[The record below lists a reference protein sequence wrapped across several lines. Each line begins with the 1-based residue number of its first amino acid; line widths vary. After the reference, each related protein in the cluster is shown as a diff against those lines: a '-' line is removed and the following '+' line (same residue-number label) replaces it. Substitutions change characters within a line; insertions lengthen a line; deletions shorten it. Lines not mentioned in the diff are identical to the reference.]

1 MMKIAFLTPEYPHP
15 KIGTS
20 GGLGTSIHH
29 LAHALVALGHPVHVL
44 VYRQQK
50 DKQWEENGM
59 VFHQIKNIQF
69 KGLSRYLTCKKIEK
83 YINQLYHQQQIDIVE
98 APDWT
103 GITSFIQPKK
113 CPIVIRLNGSDT
125 YFCHLENR
133 KVKWINQFHEKKA
146 LQQAKGHISVS
157 AFTAKTTNQ
166 VFGCFIPFEIIP
178 NGIEV
183 HQFSESSKES
193 VKEGSILYLGTLIR
207 KKGVLEIPEI
217 FNRVVA
223 KYPKATLHLVGA
235 DASDIATNSSST
247 WQLMQELFDV
257 QAKKQVTYHG
267 KVPYSQVKQFL
278 EQANLVIFPSYAEA
292 LPLAWLEAM
301 AMQKAIVASDIGWAK
316 EVITDGKE
324 GFLVHPTKH
333 QEFAERILQLIDN
346 KDLASHLGINA
357 KQKIAQNFSN
367 FQVAK
372 LTIDYYAKILQST

>member
-59 VFHQIKNIQF
+59 VFHQIKNIRF

-103 GITSFIQPKK
+103 GMTSFIQPKQ
-113 CPIVIRLNGSDT
+113 CPIVIRLHGSDT
-125 YFCHLENR
+125 YFCNLENR

-146 LQQAKGHISVS
+146 LQKAKGHISVS

-166 VFGCFIPFEIIP
+166 VFGCDIPFEIIP

-183 HQFSESSKES
+183 HPFSESSEES

-235 DASDIATNSSST
+235 DASDIVTNSSST
-247 WQLMQELFDV
+247 WQLMQELFDA
-257 QAKKQVTYHG
+257 QAKQQVTYHG
-267 KVPYSQVKQFL
+267 KVLYSQVKQFL
-278 EQANLVIFPSYAEA
+278 EQASLVIFPSYAEA
-292 LPLAWLEAM
+292 FPLAWLEAM

-324 GFLVHPTKH
+324 GFLVHPKNH
-333 QEFAERILQLIDN
+333 QEFAERILQLLQN
-346 KDLASHLGINA
+346 KELASLFGAHA
-357 KQKIAQNFSN
+357 KEKVHTFFSSELVAQKS
-367 FQVAK
+367 V
-372 LTIDYYAKILQST
+372 DYYQKVLQK